1 MARYLTLERL
11 GKSAI
16 VTLSNLP
23 ANLLTTDGLNELAST
38 LQALN
43 ADDGVRS
50 VVITGAG
57 DTFFSAG
64 ADLKQFASGNKA
76 EADVLLQA
84 FANALQA
91 IRNYRG
97 VTVAAVNGFALG
109 GGLECALVCDYII
122 AERGAKL
129 GLPEAKVGLIP
140 AAGGTKTLA
149 DKVGLSWAK
158 RIILGGEQVS
168 AEQALQI
175 GLIEEV
181 VDQGFAKIVAV
192 SLANKVA
199 SQAPSSVAAARKL
212 IEDSPNLTLDEHLKR
227 ERAATLSLIGGGEQV
242 EGVAAFL
249 AKRAPS
255 WMQDDDD

>member
-16 VTLSNLP
+16 ITLSNLP
-23 ANLLTTDGLNELAST
+23 ANLLTTDGLNELTAT

-43 ADDGVRS
+43 ADDDVRS

-57 DTFFSAG
+57 DAFFSAG
-64 ADLKQFASGNKA
+64 ADLKQFAAGDKA
-76 EADVLLQA
+76 ADTLLQA
-84 FANALQA
+84 FADTLQA
-91 IRNYRG
+91 IRAYRG

-149 DKVGLSWAK
+149 DKVGVSWAK
-158 RIILGGEQVS
+158 RIILGGEVVS
-168 AEQALQI
+168 AEQALKI

-199 SQAPSSVAAARKL
+199 GQSPAAVAVARKL

-227 ERAATLSLIGGGEQV
+227 ERAATLGLVGGSEQLD
-242 EGVAAFL
+242 GVAAFL

-255 WMQDDDD
+255 WAQDDDD